1 MKDEG
6 LEVAK
11 LNWGPGNLSGPTDI
25 SWVRLRF
32 VTLDAQLTFVRE
44 V

>member
-6 LEVAK
+6 FEVVT
-11 LNWGPGNLSGPTDI
+11 LNWGPGNLSGPTDT
-25 SWVRLRF
+25 SWVRLRC
-32 VTLDAQLTFVRE
+32 VTLDAQLTFVSE

>member
-11 LNWGPGNLSGPTDI
+11 LNWGPGSLSGPTE
-25 SWVRLRF
+25 SWVRLRC
-32 VTLDAQLTFVRE
+32 VTLDAQLTFARE